1 MHVVYGNLKVVLTLF
16 IYSIYKLT
24 SEQKYLFFF
33 KIFYSKALQSL
44 TWNLN
49 AKQQTWYEIQMMI
62 ALKYVMIMKPQTFQI
77 KITLS
82 LQKVLAILYKLLL
95 PT

>member
-33 KIFYSKALQSL
+33 KIFYSKALQH
-44 TWNLN
+44 
-49 AKQQTWYEIQMMI
+49 EI
-62 ALKYVMIMKPQTFQI
+62 
-77 KITLS
+77 
-82 LQKVLAILYKLLL
+82 
-95 PT
+95 